1 MQRSLYLLII
11 LFLGACATVTQPKV
25 YRETSY
31 PSISY
36 ETAFNYVIRAGD
48 DIGFEPARY
57 PRPNKEKGIVTLM
70 AKAETGE
77 RVVKAL
83 IFTPLWRH
91 FVLEV
96 RINREGNI
104 ARGVHLKVTQAGGAT
119 VKREEMEKLA
129 KTYLEA
135 LGKYW
140 K

>member
-1 MQRSLYLLII
+1 MQRFLYILII
-11 LFLGACATVTQPKV
+11 LFLGACATVTQPRI
-25 YRETSY
+25 YREIGY
-31 PSISY
+31 PAISY
-36 ETAFNYVIRAGD
+36 EKAFNYVIRAGD

-57 PRPNKEKGIVTLM
+57 PKPDREKGIVTLM

-96 RINREGNI
+96 HINREGAV
-104 ARGVHLKVTQAGGAT
+104 ARGVYLKVTQAGGAT
-119 VKREEMEKLA
+119 IQREEMEKLA

>member
-1 MQRSLYLLII
+1 MQRTLYLLIT
-11 LFLGACATVTQPKV
+11 LFLGACATVTQPKIN
-25 YRETSY
+25 RETSY
-31 PSISY
+31 PPISY
-36 ETAFNYVIRAGD
+36 ETAFNYVMRAGD

-83 IFTPLWRH
+83 IFTTLWRH

-96 RINREGNI
+96 RINREGDI
-104 ARGVHLKVTQAGGAT
+104 AKGVHLKVTQAGGST
-119 VKREEMEKLA
+119 IEREEMEKLA
-129 KTYLEA
+129 KTYLEV

>member
-1 MQRSLYLLII
+1 MQRFLYLLII

-48 DIGFEPARY
+48 DIGFEPAGSPKR
-57 PRPNKEKGIVTLM
+57 NKEKGIVILVP
-70 AKAETGE
+70 KAETGE
-77 RVVKAL
+77 RLAKAFF
-83 IFTPLWRH
+83 FTIYWTDFQLK
-91 FVLEV
+91 V

>member
-1 MQRSLYLLII
+1 MQRFLYLLII

-104 ARGVHLKVTQAGGAT
+104 ARGVHLKVTQITGAT
-119 VKREEMEKLA
+119 IKREEMEKLA